1 MLLTRLRGEGG
12 HERLPEGPYGRAQ
25 IWEVHLDEREVN
37 DPAPLATRFFHFVRQ
52 MLPAP
57 FLPTC
62 CCAAVAC
69 VPPALEGSLSLGGSP
84 LDAGSPPIVSTREE
98 EKSLKKARRKQEEES
113 KKRRVP
119 FCERRG
125 SLSREEPFFCSPSSL
140 FPALSIILVTSS
152 SRPFFSSVTIQQ
164 VRYQVIYPPLSNHI

>member
-1 MLLTRLRGEGG
+1 MLLTRLRGAGG

-25 IWEVHLDEREVN
+25 IWEVHLHEREVN
-37 DPAPLATRFFHFVRQ
+37 APAPLATRFFHFVRQ

-98 EKSLKKARRKQEEES
+98 EKNAEKSKKKARRRKQKKES
-113 KKRRVP
+113 S
-119 FCERRG
+119 F
-125 SLSREEPFFCSPSSL
+125 L
-140 FPALSIILVTSS
+140 
-152 SRPFFSSVTIQQ
+152 
-164 VRYQVIYPPLSNHI
+164 

>member
-1 MLLTRLRGEGG
+1 MRSGHGRVHVSPFFYLKMENKMLLTRLRGEGG

-37 DPAPLATRFFHFVRQ
+37 APAPLATRFFHFVRQ

-98 EKSLKKARRKQEEES
+98 EKNAEKSKKKARRRKQKKES
-113 KKRRVP
+113 S
-119 FCERRG
+119 F
-125 SLSREEPFFCSPSSL
+125 L
-140 FPALSIILVTSS
+140 
-152 SRPFFSSVTIQQ
+152 
-164 VRYQVIYPPLSNHI
+164 

>member
-25 IWEVHLDEREVN
+25 IWEVHLDEREVHA
-37 DPAPLATRFFHFVRQ
+37 PAPLATRFFHFVRQ

-84 LDAGSPPIVSTREE
+84 LAGSPPIVSTREE
-98 EKSLKKARRKQEEES
+98 EKNAEKSKKKAIRRKQKKES
-113 KKRRVP
+113 S
-119 FCERRG
+119 F
-125 SLSREEPFFCSPSSL
+125 L
-140 FPALSIILVTSS
+140 
-152 SRPFFSSVTIQQ
+152 
-164 VRYQVIYPPLSNHI
+164 